1 MEESGTQ
8 AKPFDNFDIKITL
21 GNVSGQQMCFYPP
34 ATNQKRQ
41 SQFVSILK
49 RLESQIYTK
58 MMYKRSNRGTF
69 LKNWRPTFQ

>member
-49 RLESQIYTK
+49 RLESQYT
-58 MMYKRSNRGTF
+58 
-69 LKNWRPTFQ
+69 LKCS